1 MPGTTVDRT
10 SNGLG
15 PTRRPTPSPWRT
27 RIGSRSHARRNFPRP
42 SNRAANNE
50 AVLQERA
57 RIARELHDTVSQTLY
72 AITLGAV
79 RARSLLQLNEG
90 TEVQRIID
98 AVLQLAGAGQSELRA
113 LLTDIRSDRL
123 ASGGLTAALESLAT
137 DARTRSGLDI
147 RVSLAGEPHVPEATK
162 EALVMISR
170 EALHNVAKH
179 GAAERVDIVLQANP
193 GGLVLLITDDG
204 RGFDPASPRP
214 GHFGL
219 QTMRERATAVGGTL
233 GLISAVGHGTHIRV
247 SVPGHVDKDG

>member
-1 MPGTTVDRT
+1 
-10 SNGLG
+10 
-15 PTRRPTPSPWRT
+15 
-27 RIGSRSHARRNFPRP
+27 
-42 SNRAANNE
+42 
-50 AVLQERA
+50 VLQERA
-57 RIARELHDTVSQTLY
+57 RIARELHDSVAQTLY

-79 RARSLLQLNEG
+79 RARSLLELNEG
-90 TEVQRIID
+90 IQVQRIID
-98 AVLQLAGAGQSELRA
+98 DVLQLAGAGQTELRA
-113 LLTDIRSDRL
+113 ILTDIRSDRL

-147 RVSLAGEPHVPEATK
+147 RLSFAGEPHVPGATK

-170 EALHNVAKH
+170 EALHNVVKH
-179 GAAERVDIVLQANP
+179 GAADRVDLVLEANP

-233 GLISAVGHGTHIRV
+233 GLMSAVGHGTQIRV
-247 SVPGHVDKDG
+247 SVPGHGQRWMSWSG